1 VTVATDTEERATFL
15 VVVDDTPESAKALR
29 YAARLAR
36 RRGAQVM
43 LMSILPEAEFLQW
56 GDVQDML
63 AAEAQAAAEALLGR
77 KAEEVREVSGLTPSV
92 AVRQGK
98 ATDEVVR
105 AIEADTSIKAL
116 VLAAA
121 AKGAP
126 GPLVSFFSGERAGN
140 LRCVVMIVPG
150 ALDDETI
157 DSLT

>member
-1 VTVATDTEERATFL
+1 MTVATDTEERATFL

>member
-1 VTVATDTEERATFL
+1 MDTEERATFL